1 MSCGS
6 SGRQGRG
13 RKAPGVTVTVTT
25 MGTQEHHQADH
36 VPYIAAVRRGI
47 ETRGIHVANVT
58 ATTAG
63 DGRREATLVLRP
75 HDTAFAERVP
85 PEASAIWDEDNGWS
99 LLVRHGP
106 LANHVHKGLGVV
118 PDPED
123 VAAWAV
129 VMLAHPELTPSRD
142 DHPFR
147 DHSAVDS
154 EFEAQLARYAPG
166 A

>member
-1 MSCGS
+1 M
-6 SGRQGRG
+6 
-13 RKAPGVTVTVTT
+13 TVTVTT
-25 MGTQEHHQADH
+25 MGTQEHHRADH
-36 VPYIAAVRRGI
+36 VPYIAAVRRGL
-47 ETRGIHVANVT
+47 ETRDIHVANVT

-75 HDTAFAERVP
+75 GDTAFDGRVP
-85 PEASAIWDEDNGWS
+85 QEASAIWDEGNGWS

-106 LANHVHKGLGVV
+106 LADHVHKGLGVV

-129 VMLAHPELTPSRD
+129 VLLAHPELAQSHD

-147 DHSAVDS
+147 DHSAEDP
-154 EFEAQLARYAPG
+154 EFEAQLAQYAPG

>member
-1 MSCGS
+1 
-6 SGRQGRG
+6 
-13 RKAPGVTVTVTT
+13 VTVTVTT

-36 VPYIAAVRRGI
+36 FPYVAAVRRGI

-63 DGRREATLVLRP
+63 DGRREATLVLYP
-75 HDTAFAERVP
+75 DDTAFAERVP

-99 LLVRHGP
+99 LLMRQGP

-118 PDPED
+118 PDPGD

-129 VMLAHPELTPSRD
+129 VMLAQPEATPSRD

-147 DHSAVDS
+147 DHSAVDP